1 MLHRSSQLR
10 GLRLVSCHIT
20 DKGLSEMVKKLPLL
34 EELHLY
40 CVDISKE
47 AIEVAG
53 RCCPQ
58 LKSFTLNNHDYRCP
72 HIGCDEDALAIAK
85 FMPGLRH
92 LQLLG
97 NNITN
102 DGLRA
107 ILENYP
113 HLELLDIRQC
123 LAVGY
128 YGPDLERRL
137 SQQIKDLRLPDDS
150 TEDYEFDDEIL
161 FINPFGTYYSSSGF
175 SDMDSVSDDYDSY
188 DDDYDNESSGGSDID
203 SDSVSDDH
211 DLDLYIL
218 NKFSGGSD
226 IDSD

>member
-1 MLHRSSQLR
+1 
-10 GLRLVSCHIT
+10 
-20 DKGLSEMVKKLPLL
+20 MVKKLPLL

-58 LKSFTLNNHDYRCP
+58 LKSFTLNNHDYECP

-102 DGLRA
+102 DGLRV

-113 HLELLDIRQC
+113 HLELLDIRHC
-123 LAVGY
+123 SDVRY
-128 YGPDLERRL
+128 YGSDLAR
-137 SQQIKDLRLPDDS
+137 
-150 TEDYEFDDEIL
+150 
-161 FINPFGTYYSSSGF
+161 
-175 SDMDSVSDDYDSY
+175 SVSDSYDYY
-188 DDDYDNESSGGSDID
+188 DDDYDNESSGVSDID
-203 SDSVSDDH
+203 SDYDTFYS
-211 DLDLYIL
+211 Y
-218 NKFSGGSD
+218 
-226 IDSD
+226 